1 MTIQG
6 LAVPSATREVHQGG
20 SPRWMYAY
28 LLTQTAC
35 QVALLIPGIG
45 GFRPILRSAAFGM
58 SLVILAVTTRPPL
71 ARHPVRLAL
80 WTVLII
86 LGLSALNPDSGGLA
100 AFASFCM
107 QLAILAPVFWVARL
121 RCGEKDLE
129 RLLILMWGLS
139 TANAFVGLLQ
149 VSFPGRFQA
158 PISEFARSNLGA
170 LMIQTASG
178 AWIPR
183 PMGLTDTPGGAAAGG
198 LYATLLGL
206 GIAIMRPFRFA
217 RVAAAGSAII
227 GMSCLYLCQIRSLV
241 VMLAICLLGVLVLF
255 ALAGRVSRFA
265 FTAVAAVLFALAG
278 LAGAVSL
285 GGPTTLLRFE
295 ALVSADPR
303 TAYQVSRGEYL
314 DYAFET
320 MLPKYPL
327 GAGLGRW
334 GQMANYFGSGT
345 EETFSAEVQWLAWV
359 IDGGFPLLIAYPL
372 ALLIVIW
379 NATRLALRRSTPG
392 LEGWATVIAGYSL
405 GSLALTFSYPIFM
418 SAIGLEFWLVNAA
431 LIQAEATFRAHAT
444 RQAG

>member
-6 LAVPSATREVHQGG
+6 LVAQSDPRAGHYGASA
-20 SPRWMYAY
+20 RWMYAY
-28 LLTQTAC
+28 LLMQMAC

-45 GFRPILRSAAFGM
+45 GFRPVLRSAAFCM
-58 SLVILAVTTRPPL
+58 SLAILVLVRRAPL
-71 ARHPVRLAL
+71 VRHRIRFVL
-80 WTVLII
+80 WAVLII
-86 LGLSALNPDSGGLA
+86 LGLSALNPEAGGLA
-100 AFASFCM
+100 ALASFCM

-121 RCGEKDLE
+121 RCGERELE
-129 RLLILMWGLS
+129 LLLILFWGLS
-139 TANAFVGLLQ
+139 TANAAVGLLQ

-158 PISEFARSNLGA
+158 SISEFSQRNLGA

-217 RVAAAGSAII
+217 RLAAAASALI
-227 GMSCLYLCQIRSLV
+227 GMSCLYLCRVRSLV
-241 VMLAICLLGVLVLF
+241 VMLAVCLLGILALF
-255 ALAGRVSRFA
+255 AVAGRVSRFA
-265 FTAVAAVLFALAG
+265 FTAMAAFLFFFAG
-278 LAGAVSL
+278 LGGALTL

-295 ALVSADPR
+295 SLLSADPR
-303 TAYQVSRGEYL
+303 AAYQVSRGEYL
-314 DYAFET
+314 DYAFDT

-334 GQMANYFGSGT
+334 GMMANYFGSGT
-345 EETFSAEVQWLAWV
+345 QESLSAEIQWLAWV
-359 IDGGFPLLIAYPL
+359 IDGGFPLLIAYPV
-372 ALLIVIW
+372 ALGMTLW
-379 NATRLALRRSTPG
+379 NATKLALRRTTPG

-431 LIQAEATFRAHAT
+431 LIQAAATFEARARA
-444 RQAG
+444 RPG